1 MTKFT
6 SENLLLFLFKECT
19 PEQDKLI
26 RQSLAESHELS
37 LELENLKAGIE
48 EWQSLEYVP
57 HPHAVK
63 QVLERLH
70 EETSFVQG

>member
-6 SENLLLFLFKECT
+6 SENLLLYLFQECT

-26 RQSLAESHELS
+26 RQSLAESHELA

-48 EWQSLEYVP
+48 EWQSLEYTP
-57 HPHAVK
+57 HPNAVK
-63 QVLERLH
+63 QVLKRLH

>member
-6 SENLLLFLFKECT
+6 SEDLLLFLFQECT
-19 PEQDKLI
+19 PEQDLRI
-26 RQSLAESHELS
+26 RQSLAESHELL

-48 EWQSLEYVP
+48 EWQALEYVP
-57 HPHAVK
+57 HPNAVK

-70 EETSFVQG
+70 EESSFVKG